1 MKIDIEQ
8 IKELAEIMKTEGL
21 TKLEVRDEDGKTLV
35 LESQKPA
42 VLAAP
47 PMPDAVPPAAP
58 QKAAENTAPAKEP
71 KEEGV
76 RVTSPL
82 VGTAYLAPAQD
93 KPNFVSVGA
102 EVKKGDV
109 VCIVESMKMLNDI
122 TATCDGTV
130 MKVCVANGEL
140 VEYGQPLV
148 LIKPKN
154 G

>member
-1 MKIDIEQ
+1 MKIDIAQ
-8 IKELAEIMKTEGL
+8 IKELAEAMKETGL
-21 TKLEVRDEDGKTLV
+21 TKLEAHNKDGETLI
-35 LESQKPA
+35 LEAQAPA
-42 VLAAP
+42 IVTAP
-47 PMPDAVPPAAP
+47 PIPMPAPAAASP
-58 QKAAENTAPAKEP
+58 KAAETVPAKEP

-122 TATCDGTV
+122 TAVCDGTV
-130 MKVCVANGEL
+130 TKVCVLNGEL

-148 LIKPKN
+148 LIKPKA
-154 G
+154 